1 MMMKSRPLYVSLGMA
16 VMSALV
22 ITATPTW
29 ATTAAGRCLD
39 GKMFTLSRS
48 GGGITFYAP
57 SSAPTS
63 SPGPTR
69 PYDTTTWRPY
79 YPTHKPTTT
88 RRPYYPTTR
97 RPYYPTTR
105 RPYYPTH
112 KPTILPYTTRYPY
125 YPTTRRPYYPTHKP
139 TILPY
144 TTRYPYYPTPT
155 PRPWPT
161 RPYYTTTRC
170 PCHHP
175 TTTPRPWTTAP
186 RPWTTRPYYTTTRC
200 PCHHPTPTTPR
211 PWPTRPYDTTTWRP
225 YYPTHKPTILP
236 YTTRHPYYPT
246 HKPTILPYTTRYPYY
261 PTHKPT
267 TRPHHK
273 TTTPPTTP
281 RPWTTAPATRGVSVC
296 LRYLADDLSSTVV
309 TLSPS
314 SRAPLR
320 LGFSNG
326 WYTLT
331 FDPYGY
337 SALSFRPS
345 FRFWSNMVP
354 DIWTRVCVTLDSM
367 KNVAQVFS
375 GSNIS
380 IRKMMPSKYDWSG
393 EPVINFS
400 GFDGQLTDVQIW
412 DYPLRYK
419 EVFNYMTSGIYAPY
433 RGSALSWSNIS
444 YSSTGGA
451 LLEEAYEWQA
461 RWPIGGSGGKT
472 WAVSNMESE

>member
-1 MMMKSRPLYVSLGMA
+1 MKSRPLYVSLGMA

-29 ATTAAGRCLD
+29 ATTEAAGRCLD

-88 RRPYYPTTR
+88 RRPYYPT
-97 RPYYPTTR
+97 
-105 RPYYPTH
+105 H

-125 YPTTRRPYYPTHKP
+125 YPP
-139 TILPY
+139 
-144 TTRYPYYPTPT
+144 
-155 PRPWPT
+155 
-161 RPYYTTTRC
+161 
-170 PCHHP
+170 
-175 TTTPRPWTTAP
+175 
-186 RPWTTRPYYTTTRC
+186 
-200 PCHHPTPTTPR
+200 
-211 PWPTRPYDTTTWRP
+211 
-225 YYPTHKPTILP
+225 
-236 YTTRHPYYPT
+236 
-246 HKPTILPYTTRYPYY
+246 
-261 PTHKPT
+261 HKPT

-273 TTTPPTTP
+273 TTTP

-451 LLEEAYEWQA
+451 LLEESYEWQA
-461 RWPIGGSGGKT
+461 RRPIGGSGEKT
-472 WAVSNMESE
+472 WAVSNMESQNELF